1 MFDGPTYDDREA
13 LMSGRRV
20 EVAAAL
26 DTGPDHDPEELLGLI
41 QRLRGE
47 LLELD
52 VDAVALAG
60 DGEAPDGAKGVEALA
75 FGGLIVQ
82 FALNS
87 TVLRSMVDTTAAWLG
102 RQQARS
108 VKLTLDG
115 DTLEVTGV
123 SSDEQSQLIERWV
136 ARHAAAG

>member
-1 MFDGPTYDDREA
+1 
-13 LMSGRRV
+13 MSGDAG
-20 EVAAAL
+20 EMAAVL
-26 DTGPDHDPEELLGLI
+26 DPGPGADPEETFELT

-52 VDAVALAG
+52 VDGVELQS
-60 DGEAPDGAKGVEALA
+60 DGEAPDGAKAVELLA
-75 FGGLIVQ
+75 IGGLVLK

-87 TVLRSMVDTTAAWLG
+87 AVLKSVVETTTAWLG

-115 DTLEVTGV
+115 DTLELTGV
-123 SSDEQSQLIERWV
+123 SSEDQGRLVDEWI
-136 ARHAAAG
+136 ARHAGDA

>member
-1 MFDGPTYDDREA
+1 MGGEAGELAAVLDPGPGVDSEEA
-13 LMSGRRV
+13 F
-20 EVAAAL
+20 
-26 DTGPDHDPEELLGLI
+26 ELT

-52 VDAVALAG
+52 LDGVELKG
-60 DGEAPDGAKGVEALA
+60 DGEAPDGAKAVELLTI
-75 FGGLIVQ
+75 GGLVLK

-87 TVLRSMVDTTAAWLG
+87 AVLKSVVETTTVWLG

-115 DTLEVTGV
+115 DTLELTGV
-123 SSDEQSQLIERWV
+123 SSEDQSRLVDEWV
-136 ARHAAAG
+136 ARHAVDA